1 MLVSQAQGGQH
12 LEEESWAGPGLL
24 SSQAALRCVSRDPA
38 LLLLGVTGSFL
49 PVYRGLLTGGEVFR
63 GEGGVG
69 SPEQSP
75 HSLSAGI
82 PHQEPAGKEGRGES
96 SDVGSK
102 GGQLQASVWVSVL
115 EKLDPAQRPRGS
127 GCDFKAV
134 LRIE

>member
-1 MLVSQAQGGQH
+1 MLVSRAQGGQH
-12 LEEESWAGPGLL
+12 LEEESWVGPRPL
-24 SSQAALRCVSRDPA
+24 SSQAALWCVSRDPA

-49 PVYRGLLTGGEVFR
+49 PVYRGLLPGGEVFQ

-82 PHQEPAGKEGRGES
+82 PHQEPVGKEGRGES
-96 SDVGSK
+96 SDVCSK

-115 EKLDPAQRPRGS
+115 EKLDPAQRPLGS